1 MSVTSDV
8 SKLLSVWL
16 NAFAFCRVKGRG
28 RMNRSEVRA
37 AGGGRARARWLRR
50 TSGVHGGEGPT
61 QGLWGVRAR
70 AERTRNIQDMSVTLE
85 VSKLLSGWLNAD
97 VNCAESER
105 AHMHMHIQVH
115 ARACTCT
122 GTCTC
127 QHVHVHAP
135 AHVHAH
141 VTFAHVT

>member
-37 AGGGRARARWLRR
+37 AGGGRARVRWLRR

-70 AERTRNIQDMSVTLE
+70 AERTLNIPDMSVTLE